1 MYKCFCVIDYI
12 NILLHDSSWKSY
24 MPVQWLNMN
33 IFAVYLLFTWSNFAQ
48 PGILNNEI
56 IAIQ

>member
-1 MYKCFCVIDYI
+1 
-12 NILLHDSSWKSY
+12 

-48 PGILNNEI
+48 PGISKNEI

>member
-1 MYKCFCVIDYI
+1 
-12 NILLHDSSWKSY
+12 